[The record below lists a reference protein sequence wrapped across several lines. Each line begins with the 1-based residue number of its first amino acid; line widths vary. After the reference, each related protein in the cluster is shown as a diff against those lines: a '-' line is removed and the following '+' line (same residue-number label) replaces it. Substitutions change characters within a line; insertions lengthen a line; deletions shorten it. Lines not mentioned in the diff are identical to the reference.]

1 MSPDTNKKI
10 KIGVL
15 TTISKTMDWFIV
27 DSMRNLAANGYDVTL
42 ISNMEEGFA
51 ERNSD
56 YARCIHL
63 PMSRGASVG
72 DLIKSTRALKKIF
85 KQEKFDVLYYTSP
98 NASMYAAVAGRSA
111 GVKIRV
117 YSQCGIRYVSF
128 GGLKRFIFKT
138 VEKLTCRA
146 STHIRAQSPKNMQFA
161 IDEGLCPADKI
172 SVVGIG
178 GTIGVELDKCRAFD
192 HAAKKSELRSKYG
205 IPEDAFV
212 YGYVGRVNADKGIN
226 ELIEA
231 FRTVS
236 AEQADAYLVL
246 VGMLDDANP
255 ITPENLA
262 CAQANERIVL
272 TGNVPASEVYH
283 HMAMF
288 DLLTHPTYRE
298 GFGKVLQE
306 AMGVGIPILTT
317 NVPGPSE
324 VVEDGVSGILCE
336 ARSPQDLAEKMVALY
351 GDADLR
357 DRLSAAGLNRAETY
371 FDRPIM
377 LRNILEDMNGIIKE
391 SKGE

>member
-1 MSPDTNKKI
+1 MSAEKKI
-10 KIGVL
+10 KIAVL
-15 TTISKTMDWFIV
+15 TTVSKTMDWFIV
-27 DSMRNLAANGYDVTL
+27 DSMRNLAKNGYDVTL

-56 YARCIHL
+56 YAKCIHL
-63 PMSRGASVG
+63 SMSRGASVK
-72 DLIKSTRALKKIF
+72 DLLSVPRKLKKIF
-85 KQEKFDVLYYTSP
+85 KSEKFDVVYYTSP
-98 NASMYAAVAGRSA
+98 NASMYAAMAGKWA
-111 GVKIRV
+111 KVKTRI

-128 GGLKRFIFKT
+128 GGIKRLIFKT
-138 VEKLTCRA
+138 VEKITCLF

-161 IDEGLCPADKI
+161 IDEGLCKANKI

-192 HAAKKSELRSKYG
+192 HDEKRNELRGRYN
-205 IPEDAFV
+205 IPHDAFV
-212 YGYVGRVNADKGIN
+212 FGYVGRINTDKGIN

-231 FRTVS
+231 FKTVS
-236 AEQADAYLVL
+236 AEKKDAYLVL

-255 ITPENLA
+255 ISPENLEYA
-262 CAQANERIVL
+262 KSSEKIIL
-272 TGNVPASEVYH
+272 TGNVPVNEVYH
-283 HMAMF
+283 YMSIF

-324 VVEDGVSGILCE
+324 VVEDGISGILCE
-336 ARSPQDLAEKMVALY
+336 VKNADDLAEKMLMLY
-351 GDADLR
+351 NDKPLR
-357 DRLSAAGLNRAETY
+357 ERLAKAGTARAEKY

-377 LRNILEDMNGIIKE
+377 LENILRDMNKICDI
-391 SKGE
+391 STDR

>member
-1 MSPDTNKKI
+1 MPEERKI

-27 DSMRNLAANGYDVTL
+27 DSMRNLAKNGYDVTL

-56 YARCIHL
+56 YAKCIHL
-63 PMSRGASVG
+63 PMSRGASIK
-72 DLIKSTRALKKIF
+72 DLFSSILKLKRIF
-85 KQEKFDVLYYTSP
+85 KEEKFDVLYYTSP
-98 NASMYAAVAGRSA
+98 NASMYSAIAGKLA
-111 GVKIRV
+111 GIKTRV

-128 GGLKRFIFKT
+128 GGIKRFIFKLT
-138 VEKLTCRA
+138 EKITCIL

-161 IDEGLCPADKI
+161 IDEGLCKAKKI

-192 HAAKKSELRSKYG
+192 HDEKKKELREKYS
-205 IPEDAFV
+205 IPQSAFV

-231 FRTVS
+231 FRSVS
-236 AEQADAYLVL
+236 TEKSNTYLVL

-255 ITPENLA
+255 ISAKNLEFAKSSENIA
-262 CAQANERIVL
+262 L
-272 TGNVPASEVYH
+272 TGNVPPSEVYY
-283 HMAMF
+283 HMSMF
-288 DLLTHPTYRE
+288 DVLTHPTYRE

-306 AMGVGIPILTT
+306 AMGVGIPIITT

-324 VVEDGVSGILCE
+324 VVEDGISGVLCE
-336 ARSPQDLAEKMVALY
+336 AKDSLGLAEKMLLLY
-351 GDADLR
+351 ENEELR
-357 DRLSAAGLNRAETY
+357 QNLSAAGLARAEKY

-377 LRNILEDMNGIIKE
+377 LNNILEDMNGIC
-391 SKGE
+391 GNR